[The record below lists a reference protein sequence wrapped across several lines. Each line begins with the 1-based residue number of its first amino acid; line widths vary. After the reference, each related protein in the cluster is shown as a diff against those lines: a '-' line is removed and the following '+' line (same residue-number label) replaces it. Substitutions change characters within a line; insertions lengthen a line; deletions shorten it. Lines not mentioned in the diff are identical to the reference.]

1 MSAVQELKSA
11 KELEE
16 LGSFKGL
23 VVVHFWA
30 PWSQPC
36 KQMNEAMEDLA
47 KEYVKV
53 KFFKVRSVISTET
66 GLSSHRLSYHLV
78 QVEAEEFAEL
88 SLKYEVAA
96 VPTFIFLKVRN
107 NVFTSSNL

>member
-1 MSAVQELKSA
+1 MSTVQELRA
-11 KELEE
+11 AEELQA
-16 LGSFKGL
+16 LGSFVGL
-23 VVVHFWA
+23 VVVHFWT

-47 KEYVKV
+47 KEYERV
-53 KFFKVRSVISTET
+53 KFIKVYDRFPMIAGHVTP
-66 GLSSHRLSYHLV
+66 LPHHL

-96 VPTFIFLKVRN
+96 VPTFIFLKVSA
-107 NVFTSSNL
+107 VCPVV